1 MCAEFL
7 SRFEVP
13 EAAFGVIDEIVNA
26 EERLLLEALES
37 ESFSASDAAAALRK
51 ATGRGHS
58 RQKIGALLQS
68 AYRRGVLSLID
79 DSFTQFRT
87 GTFYGRLDVFV
98 ITEPQAYNAFPKET
112 RQALDAWYFSA
123 YLNRLDREALRPTE
137 DRVATLTETLAFLDT
152 VTEKIWLNRCDCRT
166 LKGSCAHPAD
176 TCISFRNGINTMS
189 HRGWSKPLTK
199 EQAKDVV
206 RRADEAGLV
215 HTVNPHTICNC
226 CNDCC
231 YLFRAQAAR
240 NSLPH
245 WPASYSV
252 ARYDAEACIGCGVC
266 VERCPFDAFTM
277 QDGNV
282 ALDASLCRG
291 CGLCGNTCPTG
302 AITIIG
308 REAT

>member
-1 MCAEFL
+1 MCSKFL

-13 EAAFGVIDEIVNA
+13 EAALSVINEIVNA
-26 EERLLLEALES
+26 DERLLVEALQS
-37 ESFSASDAAAALRK
+37 ESFSASDASDAMQST
-51 ATGRGHS
+51 TGRTYS
-58 RQKIGALLQS
+58 REEIDKLLKS
-68 AYRRGVLSLID
+68 AYRRGVVALID

-87 GTFYGRLDVFV
+87 GTFYSRLDVFV
-98 ITEPQAYNAFPKET
+98 ITEPEAYNAFPKEM
-112 RQALDAWYFSA
+112 RRALDTWYFNA
-123 YLNRLDREALRPTE
+123 YLNRLDREELCPTQ
-137 DRVATLTETLAFLDT
+137 DRVATLDETLAFLDT
-152 VTEKIWLNRCDCRT
+152 VTENVWLNRCDCRT
-166 LKGSCAHPAD
+166 LAGNCAHPTD

-245 WPASYSV
+245 WPTSSSV
-252 ARYDAEACIGCGVC
+252 ARYAAEICIGCGLC
-266 VERCPFDAFTM
+266 VERCPFSAFSMRNGDVT
-277 QDGNV
+277 
-282 ALDASLCRG
+282 LDASLCRG
-291 CGLCGNTCPTG
+291 CGLCANTCPTG

-308 REAT
+308 RET